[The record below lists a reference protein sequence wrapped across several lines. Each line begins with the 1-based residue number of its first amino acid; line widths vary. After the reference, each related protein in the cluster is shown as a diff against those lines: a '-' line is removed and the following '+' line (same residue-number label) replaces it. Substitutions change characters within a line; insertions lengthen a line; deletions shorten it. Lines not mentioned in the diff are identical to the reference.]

1 MKHRYFSVII
11 LASVA
16 FIISLGLILVT
27 MYNYFSEVQWKQL
40 RRATEI
46 SAMAV
51 INQGEDFRWNLP
63 DEQYRTTLISPQG
76 EVIFDTEKRDS
87 HLENHLKRKEVQE
100 AMESGYGESQRYSD
114 TMMTKM
120 YYVAKKLPDGT
131 ILRLSMK
138 QYTLLRVLWQ
148 LSLPISL
155 IMLFVISMAVAI
167 SYRESQKDTQAETE
181 AMRREFTANVSHEL
195 KSPLHVVSGFAEL
208 MKSGMA
214 RPEDMPGFAE
224 KIYNEA
230 QRMIRLV
237 EDIIT
242 LSKLDEGQASD
253 KKVKVN
259 LYKML
264 QCIVEELQPKAKE
277 KDISFELIGEQCT
290 TFGIAQLL
298 HQLFYNLCENAIKYN
313 RQGSSVTIAVHW
325 EDGHPQ
331 VSVRDTGIGIPQE
344 DIGRIFERFYRVD
357 KSHSKE
363 VGGTG
368 LGLSIVKHAAKI
380 NGAKIEVESLMNEG
394 TIFTVKF

>member
-148 LSLPISL
+148 LSLPKEL
-155 IMLFVISMAVAI
+155 ELLF
-167 SYRESQKDTQAETE
+167 T
-181 AMRREFTANVSHEL
+181 
-195 KSPLHVVSGFAEL
+195 PL
-208 MKSGMA
+208 
-214 RPEDMPGFAE
+214 
-224 KIYNEA
+224 
-230 QRMIRLV
+230 
-237 EDIIT
+237 
-242 LSKLDEGQASD
+242 
-253 KKVKVN
+253 
-259 LYKML
+259 
-264 QCIVEELQPKAKE
+264 
-277 KDISFELIGEQCT
+277 
-290 TFGIAQLL
+290 
-298 HQLFYNLCENAIKYN
+298 
-313 RQGSSVTIAVHW
+313 
-325 EDGHPQ
+325 
-331 VSVRDTGIGIPQE
+331 
-344 DIGRIFERFYRVD
+344 
-357 KSHSKE
+357 
-363 VGGTG
+363 
-368 LGLSIVKHAAKI
+368 
-380 NGAKIEVESLMNEG
+380 
-394 TIFTVKF
+394 